1 MSTENSEQY
10 KVIVSVLFT
19 YKEQTLHKMRP
30 LTDEETKVL
39 FTKLGEYIGD
49 NIKYL
54 IERTD
59 EPYVFRLIK
68 CKVYY
73 MSESLMKLA
82 QNVGK
87 ENLVHVGT
95 CFGKF
100 TNGGKFRV
108 NVTCL
113 DYLAKYAK
121 NKVWLKP

>member
-1 MSTENSEQY
+1 
-10 KVIVSVLFT
+10 
-19 YKEQTLHKMRP
+19 MRP